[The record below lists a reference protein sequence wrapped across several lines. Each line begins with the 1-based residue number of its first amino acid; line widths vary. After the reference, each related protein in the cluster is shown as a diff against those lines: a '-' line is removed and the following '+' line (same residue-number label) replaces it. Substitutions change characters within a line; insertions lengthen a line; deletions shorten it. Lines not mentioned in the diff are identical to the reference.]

1 MKVCVMNSPE
11 RQETVDQMVPSCRIL
26 PSLIVR
32 TCWCGWRHSSDLIG
46 PDKETEDDWML
57 FVQGS
62 DTRRWP
68 LPFTLPP
75 VQRLN
80 QSPSHP
86 LLLVLTQACILS
98 IKLNNQRHRESC
110 HIWRTFATSTGT
122 DNNGGQDNI
131 PWPGLLYC
139 CGCVIRLF
147 LLKFSSISSI
157 YYNYSLS
164 ISGENVFK
172 LNALWHKALWVFSLE
187 CPITL
192 SCIFNNS
199 KNINNF
205 PKNLSWRR

>member
-1 MKVCVMNSPE
+1 MNSPE

-46 PDKETEDDWML
+46 PDKETEDYWML

-68 LPFTLPP
+68 LPFALPP

-80 QSPSHP
+80 QSPSRP
-86 LLLVLTQACILS
+86 LLLVLTRACILS
-98 IKLNNQRHRESC
+98 IRLNNQRRRGSR
-110 HIWRTFATSTGT
+110 HIWRTFATSAGT
-122 DNNGGQDNI
+122 DNNGGQNNI

-139 CGCVIRLF
+139 SGCVICLF
-147 LLKFSSISSI
+147 LLKFNSISSI
-157 YYNYSLS
+157 YHNYSRL

-172 LNALWHKALWVFSLE
+172 LNALCCKALCVF
-187 CPITL
+187 TL
-192 SCIFNNS
+192 KCLIMLSYILNNS
-199 KNINNF
+199 KNKNNF
-205 PKNLSWRR
+205 PKNLTRCR